1 MVRVR
6 VSVRVRVGAG
16 VGVGVGVKVGVKVGA
31 KVGVGARETAPLQHL
46 PRQAES
52 PHCSLMYSLQLQS
65 QLTSASLSPS
75 CVSAALSDAASCVP
89 RACAAGR
96 ATVHLAAHTL
106 WLYGSLWL
114 HLLWLHLLGCTCYG
128 PATALLTMALLT
140 MALLTMAPLP
150 TARLVLHHRPEDALP
165 LQLLLQLLQGLATGH
180 RVLELLL

>member
-1 MVRVR
+1 MLCERSTSRQAKAWRTSAGTRISARRAACSACVEARQHGIRV
-6 VSVRVRVGAG
+6 VVGAGAG
-16 VGVGVGVKVGVKVGA
+16 VGVGVKVR
-31 KVGVGARETAPLQHL
+31 VGARETAPLQHL

-114 HLLWLHLLGCTCYG
+114 HLLWLHL
-128 PATALLTMALLT
+128 PI
-140 MALLTMAPLP
+140 
-150 TARLVLHHRPEDALP
+150 
-165 LQLLLQLLQGLATGH
+165 
-180 RVLELLL
+180 